1 VVDVLPALLI
11 MGLGFGMIFS
21 PAINTA
27 TAGVRREDS
36 GVASALVNTM
46 QQVGGSIGTSALSTV
61 ALTTTASYLA
71 AHHATPLAPA
81 IAATRGYT
89 EAFAIAAALLGFGVI
104 VAVVLLPS
112 RRRLAEL
119 QAAAVPAPGPAP
131 EPATA
136 AAPGAGPRP
145 ESRAPAPVTVTV
157 IPVAI
162 VCCWPVS
169 RPGAPAGPGP
179 ALRPARR

>member
-1 VVDVLPALLI
+1 
-11 MGLGFGMIFS
+11 
-21 PAINTA
+21 
-27 TAGVRREDS
+27 
-36 GVASALVNTM
+36 M

-61 ALTTTASYLA
+61 ALTATASYLA

-89 EAFAIAAALLGFGVI
+89 EAFAIAAALLGLGAI
-104 VAVVLLPS
+104 VAVTLLPS

-119 QAAAVPAPGPAP
+119 RAAAARAPGPAP
-131 EPATA
+131 APEPA

-145 ESRAPAPVTVTV
+145 ESRVPPPVTV
-157 IPVAI
+157 IPVAN